1 MCQIP
6 VLFVDASPPFRRL
19 VVRLLER
26 YFATEIIL
34 VAESGHWPPPQMLP
48 IQPQAVLLGLGG
60 AGLTDPQLI
69 ASIHDLLP
77 GVPVIVLGHLKEP
90 AYRQAALAAGAAGF
104 VAKEALSTELI
115 PLLRQLV
122 PPT

>member
-1 MCQIP
+1 MSPIP

-26 YFATEIIL
+26 YFAAEVTL
-34 VAESGHWPPPQMLP
+34 VAECEHWPPPQLP
-48 IQPQAVLLGLGG
+48 PITPKAVLLGLGG

-115 PLLRQLV
+115 PLLRHIV
-122 PPT
+122 HPT